1 MGFSKLTPERS
12 RGEASVRRVK
22 SALIIGCAST
32 VLAAAPAPAFPP
44 YRSTDADT
52 AGAGTV
58 QLRLGLLR
66 IQRRNSESQRNTPL
80 TRTNLGVGDHYELV
94 SEFEYS
100 PEEHHLEEGALG
112 FKWARPADRFGIGVE
127 TLVLLP
133 VQSEQAGAGLESQF
147 IATLAR
153 ESWQVHFNAGRFYD
167 PRGSETE
174 RGWRASILAEFPRGR
189 LRPGAELF
197 AKSTRSGERRVQ
209 AGVGVIAQLERMQ
222 VRSGLHFGLSDEAPD
237 IEVSLWLA
245 WSWQTRGG

>member
-1 MGFSKLTPERS
+1 MAFSKRLAARLGS
-12 RGEASVRRVK
+12 EASVKRAK
-22 SALIIGCAST
+22 TPLLIACAST
-32 VLAAAPAPAFPP
+32 LFAAAPTEAFPP

-66 IQRRNSESQRNTPL
+66 IQRRDSESQRSTPL
-80 TRTNLGVGDHYELV
+80 TRTNLGIGDHYELV

-112 FKWARPADRFGIGVE
+112 FKWARPGNPFGIGVE

-133 VQSEQAGAGLESQF
+133 VQSEQAGAGVESQL

-167 PRGSETE
+167 PRGAETE

-209 AGVGVIAQLERMQ
+209 AGIGVVAQLERMQ

-237 IEVSLWLA
+237 VEVSLWLA
-245 WSWQTRGG
+245 WSWQTSE